1 MASFFFLIAVINA
14 FAVLGVLIAGFA
26 VMSKG
31 GDTAKK
37 YSNKLMQLRVWLQGT
52 TLLFLALA
60 MLSNNHS

>member
-60 MLSNNHS
+60 MLANNHS